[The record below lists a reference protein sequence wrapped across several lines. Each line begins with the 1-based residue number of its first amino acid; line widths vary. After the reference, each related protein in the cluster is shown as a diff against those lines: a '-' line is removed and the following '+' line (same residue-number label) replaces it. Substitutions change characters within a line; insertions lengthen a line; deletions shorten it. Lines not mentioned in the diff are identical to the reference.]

1 MNSTV
6 LKKVRVFRAQ
16 EAGLVAVLIVL
27 SLVFSLFNPNFLT
40 AGNLYNVSVA
50 VAVVGIM
57 SIGQCLVLIS
67 REIDLSVGSVMALS
81 ALCGAA
87 LTQMGL
93 PPLVGAMLGIGVGAL
108 AGLTN
113 GLLVVYGKVNSF
125 IVTLGMLSMAR
136 GLTQIISGGL
146 PISVDRSIIFIGQG
160 EVFGLPVPFLI
171 FTGLVILGQ
180 IFLSRGVIGQRIQAI
195 GDNPEAARLSGIPM
209 PSTRLTV
216 FTLCGALAGVAGL
229 VYTTQVGVAEAQ
241 AGMGLELDVIAAVV
255 IGGASLAGGRG
266 SVLGAMLGAY
276 LLGLLR
282 NAFILL
288 ELSPFLQQMSVGLV
302 IVMAAIF
309 DQVRQGSFSRP
320 KPMKPRDK
328 EDGNK
333 SRQSISA

>member
-1 MNSTV
+1 MNSTTV

-180 IFLSRGVIGQRIQAI
+180 IFLSRGVIGQAWPRRR
-195 GDNPEAARLSGIPM
+195 PEWGWNSM
-209 PSTRLTV
+209 
-216 FTLCGALAGVAGL
+216 
-229 VYTTQVGVAEAQ
+229 
-241 AGMGLELDVIAAVV
+241 
-255 IGGASLAGGRG
+255 
-266 SVLGAMLGAY
+266 
-276 LLGLLR
+276 
-282 NAFILL
+282 
-288 ELSPFLQQMSVGLV
+288 
-302 IVMAAIF
+302 
-309 DQVRQGSFSRP
+309 
-320 KPMKPRDK
+320 
-328 EDGNK
+328 
-333 SRQSISA
+333 